1 MFFGYNVVVN
11 KQEREGLT
19 VIQIIFG
26 KKGSGKTKRILDMA
40 NASLKDAKG
49 NVFFIDISK
58 SYTINLKPQI
68 RFIDAS
74 EYSVKGPDAFYGFIA
89 GILAGN
95 YDIDV
100 LFIDCFLKLLATD
113 EAGTLEFFSKL
124 EKLTAHAGCDLV
136 ISFSEDAENV
146 PESIRRYQ
154 I

>member
-74 EYSVKGPDAFYGFIA
+74 EYSNSWQQTRPGHWNSSA
-89 GILAGN
+89 N
-95 YDIDV
+95 
-100 LFIDCFLKLLATD
+100 LK
-113 EAGTLEFFSKL
+113 
-124 EKLTAHAGCDLV
+124 
-136 ISFSEDAENV
+136 N
-146 PESIRRYQ
+146 
-154 I
+154 